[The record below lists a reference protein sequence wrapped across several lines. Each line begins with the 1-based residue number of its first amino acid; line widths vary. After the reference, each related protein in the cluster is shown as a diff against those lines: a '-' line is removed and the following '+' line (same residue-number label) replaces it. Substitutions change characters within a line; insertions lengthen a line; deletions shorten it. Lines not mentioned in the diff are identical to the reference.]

1 MMYGWILLLRWLCLI
16 VQKNHSIGLKP
27 LILTVRQHVVPVA
40 MNLLVDRNDVL
51 MIFDKKSVQGCVLSS
66 G

>member
-1 MMYGWILLLRWLCLI
+1 M
-16 VQKNHSIGLKP
+16 
-27 LILTVRQHVVPVA
+27 VPVA